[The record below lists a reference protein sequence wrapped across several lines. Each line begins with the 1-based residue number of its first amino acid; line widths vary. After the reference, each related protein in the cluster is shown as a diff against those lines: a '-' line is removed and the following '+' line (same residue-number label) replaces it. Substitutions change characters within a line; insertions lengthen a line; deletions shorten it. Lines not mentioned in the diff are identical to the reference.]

1 MLKIESYTVE
11 KLEDPFGI
19 LSGDRYEFF
28 LELAVPEDDE
38 LYSEN
43 GVMLRVIFL
52 KDGEK
57 EQISKYEFMEHE
69 TKNVLDFEMEEDEET
84 AILTFCSEHYNVDEE
99 NQTIEN
105 LLD

>member
-28 LELAVPEDDE
+28 LELDVPEDDE

-43 GVMLRVIFL
+43 GVMLRVIFM
-52 KDGEK
+52 KDEEK
-57 EQISKYEFMEHE
+57 EQISKYEFIEND
-69 TKNVLDFEMEEDEET
+69 TKNVLDFELEEDEEK
-84 AILTFCSEHYNVDEE
+84 AVLTFCREHYEE
-99 NQTIEN
+99 EEDSAIEN
-105 LLD
+105 LDN

>member
-28 LELAVPEDDE
+28 LELNVPEDDE

-43 GVMLRVIFL
+43 GVMLRVIFM
-52 KDGEK
+52 KDEEK
-57 EQISKYEFMEHE
+57 EQISKYEFIEND
-69 TKNVLDFEMEEDEET
+69 TKNVLDFELEEDEEI
-84 AILTFCSEHYNVDEE
+84 AVLTFCREHYEE
-99 NQTIEN
+99 EDDSAIEN
-105 LLD
+105 LDN

>member
-28 LELAVPEDDE
+28 LELNVPEDDE

-43 GVMLRVIFL
+43 GVMLRVIFM
-52 KDGEK
+52 KDEEK
-57 EQISKYEFMEHE
+57 EQISKYEFIEND
-69 TKNVLDFEMEEDEET
+69 TKNVLDFELEEDEEI
-84 AILTFCSEHYNVDEE
+84 AVLTFCREHYEE
-99 NQTIEN
+99 EEDSAIEN
-105 LLD
+105 LDN

>member
-28 LELAVPEDDE
+28 LELDVPEDDE

-43 GVMLRVIFL
+43 GVMLRVIFM
-52 KDGEK
+52 KDEEK
-57 EQISKYEFMEHE
+57 EQISKYEFIENE
-69 TKNVLDFEMEEDEET
+69 TKNVLDFELEEDEET
-84 AILTFCSEHYNVDEE
+84 AVLTFCREHYNEE
-99 NQTIEN
+99 EEDSAIEN
-105 LLD
+105 LDN

>member
-28 LELAVPEDDE
+28 LELDVPEDDE

-43 GVMLRVIFL
+43 GVMLRVIFM
-52 KDGEK
+52 KDEEK
-57 EQISKYEFMEHE
+57 EQISKYEFIEND
-69 TKNVLDFEMEEDEET
+69 TKNVLDFELEEDEEI
-84 AILTFCSEHYNVDEE
+84 AVLTFCREHYEE
-99 NQTIEN
+99 EEDSAIEN
-105 LLD
+105 LDN

>member
-28 LELAVPEDDE
+28 LELDVPEDDE

-52 KDGEK
+52 KDEEK
-57 EQISKYEFMEHE
+57 EQISKYEFIEND
-69 TKNVLDFEMEEDEET
+69 TKNVLDFELEEDEET
-84 AILTFCSEHYNVDEE
+84 AILAFCREHYDADEE
-99 NQTIEN
+99 DPTIEN
-105 LLD
+105 LNN

>member
-28 LELAVPEDDE
+28 LELDVPEDDE

-43 GVMLRVIFL
+43 GVMLRVIFMR
-52 KDGEK
+52 DEEK
-57 EQISKYEFMEHE
+57 EQISKYEFIEND
-69 TKNVLDFEMEEDEET
+69 TKNVLDFELEEDEEI
-84 AILTFCSEHYNVDEE
+84 AVLTFCREHYEE
-99 NQTIEN
+99 EEDSAIEI
-105 LLD
+105 LDN

>member
-28 LELAVPEDDE
+28 LELEVPEEDE

-43 GVMLRVIFL
+43 GIMLRVIFL
-52 KDGEK
+52 KEDDK
-57 EQISKYEFMEHE
+57 EQISKYEFIEND
-69 TKNVLDFEMEEDEET
+69 TKNVLDFELEEDEEI
-84 AILTFCSEHYNVDEE
+84 AVLAFCSEHYDADEDDSA
-99 NQTIEN
+99 IEN
-105 LLD
+105 LIN